1 MDKKTLSTRAIEAR
15 RAYKREHYAKNRDKY
30 REYRQN
36 HWERKALAEME
47 TAQNS
52 ENGHAMSAT

>member
-1 MDKKTLSTRAIEAR
+1 MDKKTLSARAAELR
-15 RAYKREHYAKNRDKY
+15 REYKRQHYAKNRDKY
-30 REYRQN
+30 REYSKN

-47 TAQNS
+47 TGQNS